1 MMIWLFILSGV
12 ALMVACFLAG
22 RMSVRTE
29 TMVFAPLPPIATPST
44 QLELALASLAQ
55 TRAWIG
61 VVQSAR
67 VVPVSSFTVLESVP
81 VPDPVEGFTVQ
92 GLMDENQNLRTE
104 LVKVTERFTAL
115 YEQADRRRNLHWNS
129 LKRLRAKV
137 QRMVDVQE
145 LANTEALRIRSLTV
159 AKTAQSRAADLSQ
172 TLTEVEVALAE
183 AQTLDEMQTEF
194 EQILVRHQN
203 GIAV

>member
-22 RMSVRTE
+22 RMSVRPE
-29 TMVFAPLPPIATPST
+29 TMVFAPLPPIAPPDR
-44 QLELALASLAQ
+44 QLELALSSLAQ
-55 TRAWIG
+55 ARAWMT
-61 VVQSAR
+61 VVQSVR
-67 VVPVSSFTVLESVP
+67 VVPVSRFTVLESVP
-81 VPDPVEGFTVQ
+81 VPDPVEGLTMQ
-92 GLMDENQNLRTE
+92 GLMDENQNLRAE
-104 LVKVTERFTAL
+104 LAEVTERFTAL

-129 LKRLRAKV
+129 LKRLRARV

-203 GIAV
+203 GVVV